1 MHSKEDV
8 NQWCTSFKHFMNEL
22 IRLSINIQFFVA
34 LLSLFPASFVV
45 GSANYSGSKLKKKKR
60 KKKKYAKQLSLYF
73 TLVLNESVLTSVS
86 DRRTLV
92 RHDLM
97 GSTRSA
103 KSFWSLMVVFRF
115 GYCRSWT
122 LHCLLRLYWST
133 NCQNAAP
140 LSEIEALSFLHRSP
154 IITGREFESYIAL
167 LYEAAF

>member
-1 MHSKEDV
+1 
-8 NQWCTSFKHFMNEL
+8 MNEL

-103 KSFWSLMVVFRF
+103 KSF
-115 GYCRSWT
+115 
-122 LHCLLRLYWST
+122 
-133 NCQNAAP
+133 
-140 LSEIEALSFLHRSP
+140 
-154 IITGREFESYIAL
+154 
-167 LYEAAF
+167 